1 MTSPSQSSVPPTDIG
16 THCAL
21 PTCNALDFLPI
32 ECAYCSSRYCR
43 QHATPS
49 SHQCTADPAS
59 SSNIPS
65 SSSTTSTS
73 AVTTRTGPELKDLL
87 PDAKRNKLSTGAHSA
102 ALSDAG
108 KPLSKQQLALAALK
122 KSIDARKGES
132 KQPAGGSRG
141 GAKVKN
147 ASSAIELM
155 KLKQRATS
163 ADPRRR
169 DGDVAMTDRWY
180 MAVKLVDGAA
190 ASETSTREVWL
201 RKDVSGGK
209 ALDLFADLFKVSN
222 VNHLANAS
230 PPERLFLTAS
240 SQPATPL
247 DLSARI
253 DALVANGSTIV
264 LLRGATGL

>member
-1 MTSPSQSSVPPTDIG
+1 MGRAAAPRDSASPHRRLSRVPSSRSTARDAGNSPKTLLDELQTEQSMTSPSQSSVPPTDIG

-201 RKDVSGGK
+201 RKVSI
-209 ALDLFADLFKVSN
+209 AYRTL
-222 VNHLANAS
+222 
-230 PPERLFLTAS
+230 P
-240 SQPATPL
+240 
-247 DLSARI
+247 
-253 DALVANGSTIV
+253 
-264 LLRGATGL
+264 